1 VHRIS
6 GIAVEFPIEQRG
18 KNLAVAERKPGILH
32 SRNLGRYRE
41 VLGVLMRYG
50 LTEVVENL
58 AHGRLASPRIS
69 PGAIR
74 DALCELGPAFIKLG
88 QLLSSR
94 NELLSEPFREELA
107 KLQDQVTPFSFEI
120 AREVIESELGAP
132 VGELFERIDSVP
144 IASGSIGQVHRAR
157 LPDGTEV
164 VIKVQRPGLEDLLA
178 TDSAIIRQ
186 LFGRFGSNPEMGD
199 SASRLISD
207 FLDCIQTE
215 LDYAREAAHLDRF
228 AWQFEHDAKIRVPRL
243 IGSHSTHRV
252 LTMTYVQGL
261 KLAEIAGVTT
271 AGKNAVRVLASTI
284 LKQIFAYGFFHGD
297 PHAANVVVAQD
308 ESIGFYDFGLVGELS
323 IGERECAANL
333 LLALLEQQP
342 EAATDAL
349 IQLAEPSGHADLHA
363 LRSDMTAFT
372 AKYFR
377 QSAADVPVHRLLDDI
392 LQMTARHH
400 LILPSGFYLVFKV
413 LATLESVGRKLDP
426 AFDLA
431 VLSLPILRRSRSSA
445 PLEQVD
451 AAKFFEVGVETLKQL
466 HGLPLAL
473 RNTFHQ
479 LSQGQLRIQF
489 EHRGLE
495 DAAFCYDRAGMR
507 LGSVLF
513 VSLLTL
519 GGYGVICCLILA
531 RMIVWREAMIAAV
544 VLACASALLVFVLN
558 RTIGH
563 RAAGKRGRRP

>member
-1 VHRIS
+1 M
-6 GIAVEFPIEQRG
+6 
-18 KNLAVAERKPGILH
+18 AVAEQKPGILH

-58 AHGRLASPRIS
+58 AHGRIVSPRIS
-69 PGAIR
+69 PAAVR

-94 NELLSEPFREELA
+94 NELLSQPFREELA
-107 KLQDQVTPFSFEI
+107 KLQDQVTPFHFDI
-120 AREVIESELGAP
+120 ARTVIESELGAP
-132 VGELFERIDSVP
+132 IAVLFQTIDPVP
-144 IASGSIGQVHRAR
+144 LASGSIGQVHRAWM
-157 LPDGTEV
+157 PDGTGV
-164 VIKVQRPGLEDLLA
+164 VIKVQRPGLEEVLA
-178 TDSAIIRQ
+178 TDTGIIRQ
-186 LFGRFGSNPEMGD
+186 LFGRFGSNPELGD
-199 SASRLISD
+199 RASRLISD

-228 AWQFEHDAKIRVPRL
+228 AWQFEHDARIRVPRL
-243 IGSHSTHRV
+243 IRSHSTHRV
-252 LTMTYVQGL
+252 LTMTYVPGQ
-261 KLAEIAGVTT
+261 KLAEIAGITPS
-271 AGKNAVRVLASTI
+271 GKYSAQLLANTL

-297 PHAANVVVAQD
+297 PHAANVVVAPD
-308 ESIGFYDFGLVGELS
+308 DSIGFYDFGLVGELT
-323 IGERECAANL
+323 IAERECAANL
-333 LLALLEQQP
+333 LLALLEQQS

-349 IQLAEPSGHADLHA
+349 IQLAEPSARADLHA
-363 LRSDMTAFT
+363 LRRDMSAFT
-372 AKYFR
+372 GKYFS

-392 LQMTARHH
+392 LQMTAKHH

-431 VLSLPILRRSRSSA
+431 ALSLPILRRSKSSP

-451 AAKFFEVGVETLKQL
+451 AARFFEVGVETLKQL

-495 DAAFCYDRAGMR
+495 DAAICYDRAGMR
-507 LGSVLF
+507 LGSVVF
-513 VSLLTL
+513 VSILTL
-519 GGYGVICCLILA
+519 GGYGVICSLILA
-531 RMIVWREAMIAAV
+531 KIIALREATIAGIA
-544 VLACASALLVFVLN
+544 LACTSALLVLVFN
-558 RTIGH
+558 RILGPG
-563 RAAGKRGRRP
+563 ASGKRGRRA